1 MSEKVWGY
9 VVAVLMGALLCC
21 FVVSAVRALNVTH
34 RAPETVPCKCAK
46 CCDMSEKGATF
57 SDTEGT

>member
-21 FVVSAVRALNVTH
+21 FVVSAVRALNVTP

-46 CCDMSEKGATF
+46 CSSQCCEVGK
-57 SDTEGT
+57 